1 MNKEEINKCDA
12 NLIGRNS
19 LHGYLWEA
27 SLEYPNEVHSACND
41 DYPLLPEKL
50 EIGYN
55 VINVAKVF
63 QQYCRSI
70 W

>member
-1 MNKEEINKCDA
+1 MNKEEINKCDV

-19 LHGYLWEA
+19 LHGYLGEV

-41 DYPLLPEKL
+41 DYPLLLEKL
-50 EIGYN
+50 EIGYD

-63 QQYCRSI
+63 QQSCRSI
-70 W
+70 